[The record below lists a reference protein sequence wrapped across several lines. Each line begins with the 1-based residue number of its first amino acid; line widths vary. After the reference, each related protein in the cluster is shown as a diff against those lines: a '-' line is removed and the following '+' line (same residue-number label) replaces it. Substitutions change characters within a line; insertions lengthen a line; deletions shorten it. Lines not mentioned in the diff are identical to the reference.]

1 MIIKQERRL
10 SNMCFFC
17 KGTLKEGLT
26 TYFVDLG
33 SCMVIIKNVPC
44 QTCEQCGEVVY
55 NGTVIRRL
63 EAIVKATKNSLTE
76 IAVINYSDKAA

>member
-1 MIIKQERRL
+1 
-10 SNMCFFC
+10 MCFFC
-17 KGTLKEGLT
+17 KGTLEEGLT
-26 TYFVDLG
+26 TYFADLG

-55 NGTVIRRL
+55 SGTVIRRL
-63 EAIVKATKNSLTE
+63 ESIVKVTKNSLTE